1 MYIKHLYIQFLE
13 SMLQIYSISCIFLL
27 NSTCFIN
34 FRVQDVF
41 NTQTT
46 AKAVSKNG
54 ILFFGLVNNTAVG
67 CWNEHQTL
75 QRENTDMVAQNEETL
90 QMIVGMKIKQ
100 LLPHIVI
107 IDIDNIINDE
117 YMLVLT
123 NRMQKILNNDLNF
136 NDINFRILIGGV
148 SDLLENTR
156 CTNFNIQNDDSD
168 ENNDDSIRITIDA
181 SFN

>member
-1 MYIKHLYIQFLE
+1 MNKNEIILK
-13 SMLQIYSISCIFLL
+13 LQDI
-27 NSTCFIN
+27 
-34 FRVQDVF
+34 
-41 NTQTT
+41 
-46 AKAVSKNG
+46 
-54 ILFFGLVNNTAVG
+54 
-67 CWNEHQTL
+67 
-75 QRENTDMVAQNEETL
+75 VAQNEETL

-156 CTNFNIQNDDSD
+156 CTNFNIQNDDNDSD